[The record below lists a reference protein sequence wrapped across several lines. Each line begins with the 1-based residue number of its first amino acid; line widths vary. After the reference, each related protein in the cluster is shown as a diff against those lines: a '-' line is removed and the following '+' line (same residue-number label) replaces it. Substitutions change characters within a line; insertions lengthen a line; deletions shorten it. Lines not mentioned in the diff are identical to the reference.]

1 MEQTDLFFLNYVC
14 KVLMGSKMRSF
25 SVGCKGEM
33 AMAREGSF
41 VEEVAE
47 ALERKRALDMTGVQ
61 CSGAHSRCSR
71 HIPV

>member
-1 MEQTDLFFLNYVC
+1 
-14 KVLMGSKMRSF
+14 MGSKMRSF
-25 SVGCKGEM
+25 SVGCKGEV
-33 AMAREGSF
+33 AMVREGSF

-47 ALERKRALDMTGVQ
+47 ALERKRASGCDGVQ